1 MSRIRGPEDK
11 VVLRHLGAR
20 RLSLWAVRLLI
31 GAGLVLLSWPLAAPL
46 ADQYRA
52 QEAYR
57 KVSACP
63 AGQVRTASGADC
75 LVPGTGTVTDKETE
89 ESCSTDSY
97 GVESC
102 TTHYGLR
109 TDMRVHGDARTEW
122 IYVGRDTYRQVERG
136 DRAELRLWRD
146 IVVRITVGDHT
157 EQLDPPFG
165 FRALWG
171 EWGKYGS
178 LLGAWLAP
186 GVALLVVSGRR
197 ELFGEALPALLLA
210 HVFLGFLAAWVI
222 EGELFGPGEGWT
234 ILIPLSLAAMAVFF
248 TVTVVREELRENA

>member
-1 MSRIRGPEDK
+1 VSRIQGPEDK

-63 AGQVRTASGADC
+63 PGEVRTASGADC
-75 LVPGTGTVTDKETE
+75 
-89 ESCSTDSY
+89 
-97 GVESC
+97 
-102 TTHYGLR
+102 
-109 TDMRVHGDARTEW
+109 
-122 IYVGRDTYRQVERG
+122 
-136 DRAELRLWRD
+136 
-146 IVVRITVGDHT
+146 VRITVGDHT
-157 EQLDPPFG
+157 EKLDPPFG

-178 LLGAWLAP
+178 LLGA
-186 GVALLVVSGRR
+186 
-197 ELFGEALPALLLA
+197 
-210 HVFLGFLAAWVI
+210 
-222 EGELFGPGEGWT
+222 FGPGEGWT